1 MAKQKV
7 RFSKAGSKKSRA
19 ELRFTKSTQ
28 EGTQEAANF
37 FKSKKPGFT
46 MRSNARLQPVN
57 MDSMQTVLVYGT
69 SGITKTTKNGKAD
82 PLKKVLE
89 KIDAMPLSKWLEQC
103 EAIPYESLK

>member
-37 FKSKKPGFT
+37 FKSKKP
-46 MRSNARLQPVN
+46 VN
-57 MDSMQTVLVYGT
+57 MDLMQTVLVYGT

-82 PLKKVLE
+82 PLKKVLK
-89 KIDAMPLSKWLEQC
+89 KIDAMPLSEWLEHC
-103 EAIPYESLK
+103 ETIPYESLM

>member
-7 RFSKAGSKKSRA
+7 RFCKAGSKKSRA

-28 EGTQEAANF
+28 EGTQ
-37 FKSKKPGFT
+37 
-46 MRSNARLQPVN
+46 QPVN

-82 PLKKVLE
+82 PLQKVLQ
-89 KIDAMPLSKWLEQC
+89 KIDAMPLSKWLRQC
-103 EAIPYESLK
+103 EAIPYESL